1 MEYSTVLCYMT
12 SSYSYNTIV
21 ITSLI
26 MLTCIVSY
34 YIVKSNITVGYI
46 ALKHFVVYCVLLTQI
61 RSYCVRHIIYDNL
74 MLYCTKLYY
83 DTMQYHVNIPDNK
96 TKKDRDNDKTWN
108 TIKSCAL
115 ALTPECLHRPS
126 PQSRSTNPK
135 PSLKP

>member
-1 MEYSTVLCYMT
+1 MT
-12 SSYSYNTIV
+12 ASYSYNTIV

-26 MLTCIVSY
+26 MLTCIISY
-34 YIVKSNITVGYI
+34 YIVKSNITVGYN
-46 ALKHFVVYCVLLTQI
+46 ALKYFVVYCYIWQHDALL
-61 RSYCVRHIIYDNL
+61 H
-74 MLYCTKLYY
+74 KLYY
-83 DTMQYHVNIPDNK
+83 DTMWYHVNIPDNK

-135 PSLKP
+135 PSPKP